1 MTMESC
7 QLMFYAVG
15 RTYGTNER
23 TKQGLERQA
32 QLQPQVPQRRAANLV
47 TQTAQAHT
55 HHLVSLSANDDL
67 LLTVG
72 HRLAQRA
79 SHSFQRR
86 FTSREARG
94 LIPPG
99 LRPCSKQH
107 QGRSYLAPRQLKDV
121 RMLAPSRNLPPHMLI
136 LLLPPAIPQSQ
147 RRLSSSVSH
156 LMPHLHL

>member
-1 MTMESC
+1 MTMEPC

-15 RTYGTNER
+15 RTSSTNER

-55 HHLVSLSANDDL
+55 HHLLNLSANHHL

-79 SHSFQRR
+79 CQSFQRR

-99 LRPCSKQH
+99 VRPFSKQH
-107 QGRSYLAPRQLKDV
+107 EGRSYRAPRQLKE
-121 RMLAPSRNLPPHMLI
+121 
-136 LLLPPAIPQSQ
+136 PATSNPTSQ
-147 RRLSSSVSH
+147 RRLTSSVSH
-156 LMPHLHL
+156 LMPHLHPVVPSAHWTCKT